1 MCVCARA
8 QAYTFVYLNLS
19 HSTQVMSLF
28 FVSLNVL
35 LVKLCEVAVSLL
47 CARCSVLSVFLFFFP
62 LFFPFML
69 LFQAVSPQL
78 PHAGSSDIHFSLYTS
93 SPSPL
98 SSSSS
103 FPHLPAERS
112 QVSIWFG
119 TLTSLSCF
127 SSFFPFKAQNLSPS
141 LSL

>member
-1 MCVCARA
+1 MRPPKRVLACMPLAHYPGDVSVFCQFERSLGETVRGSRLSFVC
-8 QAYTFVYLNLS
+8 
-19 HSTQVMSLF
+19 
-28 FVSLNVL
+28 
-35 LVKLCEVAVSLL
+35 SLL
-47 CARCSVLSVFLFFFP
+47 CAFSFSFFFLFFF
-62 LFFPFML
+62 LFLSFML

-93 SPSPL
+93 TPSPL

>member
-1 MCVCARA
+1 MADARVCVCARLS
-8 QAYTFVYLNLS
+8 VYLRVCLS
-19 HSTQVMSLF
+19 HTTQVMSLF

-62 LFFPFML
+62 VFFSFFFSFML

-93 SPSPL
+93 TPSPL

-127 SSFFPFKAQNLSPS
+127 SSFFPL
-141 LSL
+141 